1 MNKLAQFAQSH
12 GFKTA
17 LFSTFVLV
25 WDNDGAI
32 AVTTASALREWMG
45 Y

>member
-1 MNKLAQFAQSH
+1 MNKLAQFAIAH

-25 WDNDGAI
+25 WDADGSI
-32 AVTTASALREWMG
+32 AVNNMSDLKVWLG